1 MSVAVRAVGAPIGNR
16 RTKMTTAAPVP
27 VDDFPSLIGHLYA
40 TWTLD
45 CLIEIGCAVSVD
57 LITRPQLYLSEDI
70 PDTIVDLRMS
80 YGTDARFPNTA
91 QRQAMMMPVFG
102 RSDGLRPDAS
112 TNTAPFYIS
121 RKKLVDACIAFS
133 ERAVD
138 TGIAMLEERVRSAIV
153 PLRAHFEAFRG
164 KSLRLTAQQ
173 MNAISNTVVS
183 ILQSPDVAKVF
194 SVSPPESGW
203 PFDSDDPNGAKLVE
217 NAGLVLPLPQ
227 ECKVG
232 YTKFILLQ
240 RVAREGVQALIL
252 VLTADP
258 NSDKEL
264 LSLISKV
271 YTWGTSLLDFQQ
283 AH

>member
-1 MSVAVRAVGAPIGNR
+1 VNATYRQEEV
-16 RTKMTTAAPVP
+16 KMTTAAPVP
-27 VDDFPSLIGHLYA
+27 VDDFPQLIGHLYA

-45 CLIEIGCAVSVD
+45 CLIEIGYAVSVD
-57 LITRPQLYLSEDI
+57 FITRPQLYLSEDI
-70 PDTIVDLRMS
+70 PDPIVDLRMS
-80 YGTDARFPNTA
+80 YGTDPRFPNTA

-112 TNTAPFYIS
+112 TGTAPFHVA

-133 ERAVD
+133 ERVVD

-164 KSLRLTAQQ
+164 KSIQLTTQQ

-217 NAGLVLPLPQ
+217 NAGSVLPLPQ

-240 RVAREGVQALIL
+240 RVAREGVQALSL
-252 VLTADP
+252 VLTTNP
-258 NSDKEL
+258 SSEEQL
-264 LSLISKV
+264 LALISKV
-271 YTWGTSLLDFQQ
+271 YTWGTSLRDFQQ
-283 AH
+283 AS